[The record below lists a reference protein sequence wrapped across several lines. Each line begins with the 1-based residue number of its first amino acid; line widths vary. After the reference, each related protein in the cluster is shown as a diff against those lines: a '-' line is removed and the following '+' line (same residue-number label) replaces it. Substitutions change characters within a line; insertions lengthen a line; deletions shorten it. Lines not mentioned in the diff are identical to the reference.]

1 MNISPAKIFS
11 SFIFLCAQIVCVS
24 NAISQSVD
32 EFFPGQR
39 VIYTEENKHTAYR
52 LALSP
57 LKKING
63 EWISEQ
69 ESLVLGGIKRKTIE
83 LGRPYG
89 LASAWLQVQMV
100 FAEANATLVYSCEAM
115 SCGSS
120 NAWANERFE
129 VKQLYGLD
137 LSQFYQVWEI
147 NHHGS
152 KQLAVVYLVQR
163 GNKRVYFQQDIITP
177 KNQTL
182 EFVPSE
188 EVVAKT
194 FYRDK
199 QVEIDGLSFEQGN
212 VRINE
217 KYLASYVKAFN
228 QQPFR
233 PLTVVGHDY
242 HPGDEAAQLQRSEA
256 HAKAV
261 HDALVKLGVQQK
273 RITVKGLGGLAPK
286 AGVDHGR
293 VVVLLKSR

>member
-1 MNISPAKIFS
+1 M
-11 SFIFLCAQIVCVS
+11 
-24 NAISQSVD
+24 
-32 EFFPGQR
+32 
-39 VIYTEENKHTAYR
+39 YTEENENTAYR

-69 ESLVLGGIKRKTIE
+69 ESLVLGSVKRKTIE

-89 LASAWLQVQMV
+89 LKNAWLQVQSV
-100 FAEANATLVYSCEAM
+100 FSGENAALIYACEAM

-120 NAWANERFE
+120 NAWANERFA

-137 LSQFYQVWEI
+137 LSQFYQVWEL
-147 NHHGS
+147 NRHGV

-163 GNKRVYFQQDIITP
+163 GNKRIYFQQDIITP
-177 KNQTL
+177 KNQTIS
-182 EFVPSE
+182 FVPSE

-199 QVEIDGLSFEQGN
+199 QVEIAGLSFEQGK

-217 KYLASYVKAFN
+217 KYLASYAKAFN

-233 PLTVVGHDY
+233 SLMIVGHDY
-242 HPGDEAAQLQRSEA
+242 LSDDEAANRTRSESY
-256 HAKAV
+256 AKV
-261 HDALVKLGVQQK
+261 VRDALVALGVQSK
-273 RITVKGLGGLAPK
+273 RIQVRG
-286 AGVDHGR
+286 AGSLSPVTDSRNAR
-293 VVVLLKSR
+293 VVVLLR